1 MVTDTDIINMF
12 FGERQI
18 KWQVY
23 KKYINYENLNTE
35 QEKEIFVYLNNR
47 FTDNRNNLKET
58 LYRIKFGIEQ
68 IPICPIC
75 GKQLP
80 FVGKLKGNR
89 CYNGFCSD
97 KCAQNSPEVRKKRL
111 LSSISKYG
119 AGCNIQKVKQTCLE
133 KYGVDNVY
141 KTDWCIEKIKETTF
155 SHYGVTNY
163 MKTGDY
169 NKKTHSKEVNEK
181 RNNTKRNNGTFNS
194 SKPENLSYKLLKEK
208 FDDVIYQY
216 KSKEYP
222 FICDFY
228 IPSLKLY
235 IECNYHWTHGFRPF
249 NEKDNECIRL
259 LNQWKEGNTKYYNNA
274 INTWTVRDV
283 QKRKVA
289 MENSLNYKE
298 FWNID
303 ELKEFIYEQ
312 K

>member
-1 MVTDTDIINMF
+1 MVTDTDIVNMF

-68 IPICPIC
+68 IPICPVC

-80 FVGKLKGNR
+80 FVGKLKRDR

-97 KCAQNSPEVRKKRL
+97 KCAQNSPDVRKKRL
-111 LSSISKYG
+111 LTSIAKYG

-141 KTDWCIEKIKETTF
+141 RTDWCIEKIKETTF

-249 NEKDNECIRL
+249 NENDNECIRL
-259 LNQWKEGNTKYYNNA
+259 LNKWKEGNTKYYNNA
-274 INTWTVRDV
+274 IATWTVRDV

-289 MENSLNYKE
+289 TENSLNYKE